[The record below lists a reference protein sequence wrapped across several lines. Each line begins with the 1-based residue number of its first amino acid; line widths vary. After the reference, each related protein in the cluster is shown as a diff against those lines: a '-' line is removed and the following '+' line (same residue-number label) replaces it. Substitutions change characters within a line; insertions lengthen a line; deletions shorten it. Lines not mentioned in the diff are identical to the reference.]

1 MKRISLF
8 LAALSAFVSCH
19 TADERASCEL
29 AGRIVPDYARNI
41 RFVQIE
47 DTVDVFEL
55 SIYVVI
61 EMFCYICSSY

>member
-1 MKRISLF
+1 V
-8 LAALSAFVSCH
+8 ALSAFVSCH
-19 TADERASCEL
+19 TADERAAGEL

-55 SIYVVI
+55 SMYVVI